1 MAANKEAAQFK
12 RAFNSMPLCMVGAPM
27 GGERTLFDL
36 VQCCR
41 IQLDLI
47 ESGEDGTEEDDPR
60 AIRRWLK
67 RWEKKLPV

>member
-1 MAANKEAAQFK
+1 MPMTKPKSDFEKAF
-12 RAFNSMPLCMVGAPM
+12 RALPICMVGALM
-27 GGERTLFDL
+27 GDEKTVSDL
-36 VQCCR
+36 VHYCR

-67 RWEKKLPV
+67 KWEPKAK